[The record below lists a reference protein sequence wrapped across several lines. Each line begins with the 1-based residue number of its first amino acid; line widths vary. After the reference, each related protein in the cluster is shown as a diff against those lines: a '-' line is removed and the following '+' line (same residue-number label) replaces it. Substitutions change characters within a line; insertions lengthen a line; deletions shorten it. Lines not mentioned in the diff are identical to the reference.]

1 MKDYGD
7 EMTKIF
13 LIKGPQRADKTA
25 SIIENMFHK
34 QIKYGAM
41 CYLFLGSSGGFLHGF
56 RERYIEK
63 ADAIFNTNFKVI
75 NQFVVEELIK
85 YFPDRVHVDR
95 EMLSALV
102 LDVLSDNSE
111 LKELLNSGI
120 GIVDMFLSY
129 FGVVNEKDPENVFA
143 EADGTEDHLIHLF
156 AGLYA
161 KFRKMLDEKNMFS
174 TYDAYRMMA
183 HLIETGNYELV

>member
-1 MKDYGD
+1 
-7 EMTKIF
+7 MTKIF
-13 LIKGPQRADKTA
+13 LIKGPQRTDKTA
-25 SIIENMFHK
+25 SIIENMFLK
-34 QIKYGAM
+34 QKEHGAM
-41 CYLFLGSSGGFLHGF
+41 CYLFLGSSGGFLHEF

-120 GIVDMFLSY
+120 GIVELFLTY
-129 FGVVNEKDPENVFA
+129 FNIVNEQ
-143 EADGTEDHLIHLF
+143 
-156 AGLYA
+156 
-161 KFRKMLDEKNMFS
+161 
-174 TYDAYRMMA
+174 
-183 HLIETGNYELV
+183 